1 MTDTPK
7 DSAPAPQSP
16 RRFLGLIAGILLN
29 MMFGSLYAWSVFI
42 AGLEQDLGVLRTDVS
57 IVFSL
62 AIVSFTFGNFV
73 IPFAFGRM
81 PTALLPLFGLIAG
94 AGGLAIAAMG
104 DGYLAVIVG
113 YGLLFGLGCGL
124 SYNVVL
130 QTGQAALPGN
140 PGLAN
145 GLIISAFAAG
155 GVAAAYVLEMSVA
168 TNGVRATFWMLAL
181 AITAA
186 GATAIVLIALS
197 GIRLPRQHMGRP
209 DRHSGRVMKV
219 VWLGFFLGALAGVL
233 AIGHAAAIIVHFGGV
248 AQAAVIGVTLL
259 SVGNATGRLVS
270 GWLADYV
277 AVRSVAGI
285 SHLTGAL
292 GFIVVLANPS
302 GEGAV
307 VAMAMAGVAYGM
319 TAGIYPSA
327 ISIFLGRESYGRN
340 FALILTAWGAA
351 GLLGP
356 TLGGYFYDLTS
367 DYRVSLELACIASI
381 LALFNAMRLPKTRD
395 PQV

>member
-7 DSAPAPQSP
+7 DQTAPASP
-16 RRFLGLIAGILLN
+16 RRFLGLIAGIVLN

-42 AGLEQDLGVLRTDVS
+42 AGLEQDLGILRTDVS
-57 IVFSL
+57 VVFSV
-62 AIVSFTFGNFV
+62 AIVSFTFGNYL

-81 PTALLPLFGLIAG
+81 PTALLPLFGLVTG
-94 AGGLAIAAMG
+94 AGGLALAAMG
-104 DGYLAVIVG
+104 DGYLAVIIG

-124 SYNVVL
+124 TYNVVL
-130 QTGQAALPGN
+130 QAGQAALPAS

-155 GVAAAYVLEMSVA
+155 GVIAAYVLEMSVA
-168 TNGVRATFWMLAL
+168 ANGVRATFWMLAL
-181 AITAA
+181 SITAA
-186 GATAIVLIALS
+186 GAVAVVLIAVS
-197 GIRLPRQHMGRP
+197 GIRLPRQNMRAP
-209 DRHSGRVMKV
+209 DRADGHIMQVA
-219 VWLGFFLGALAGVL
+219 WLGFFLGALAGVM
-233 AIGHAAAIIVHFGGV
+233 AIGHAAAIIVHFGGI
-248 AQAAVIGVTLL
+248 ATAAVTGVTLL
-259 SVGNATGRLVS
+259 SVGNAAGRLAS
-270 GWLADYV
+270 GWLSDHV

-285 SHLTGAL
+285 SHLTGTL
-292 GFIVVLANPS
+292 GFIVVLANPT

-307 VAMAMAGVAYGM
+307 IAMAMAGVAYGM

-367 DYRVSLELACIASI
+367 DYRVSLELACLASV

-395 PQV
+395 PHT